1 MANNL
6 QIRSGDAVFSFD
18 ESLIVQ
24 TWNEGVERLTGIPET
39 EAVGQP
45 CWMLLGGTT
54 ERGDLVCHAGCSNA
68 RLAREGWPVGEQS
81 MLVRDESGERQHVC
95 VSTVRI
101 QDGVAPLFLHV
112 LHERHAEIEELPQAE
127 EPAGPELTG
136 RQTQILGLIASGKSA
151 RAIALELGLAEATVR
166 NHIRGILIAFGAHS
180 QLEAVAKARVAGIL
194 SAS

>member
-1 MANNL
+1 MANDL

-18 ESLIVQ
+18 EDLIVQ
-24 TWNEGVERLTGIPET
+24 TWNEGVERITGIPEG

-68 RLAREGWPVGEQS
+68 RLAREGWPVGEQDI
-81 MLVRDESGERQHVC
+81 LVRGETGERRRMC

-101 QDGVAPLFLHV
+101 QNGGGATFLHL
-112 LHERHAEIEELPQAE
+112 LHEQSAETEPDEQMEEQT
-127 EPAGPELTG
+127 GPELTG
-136 RQTQILGLIASGKSA
+136 RQTQILSLIAIGKSA
-151 RAIALELGLAEATVR
+151 RAVALELGLAEATVR

-180 QLEAVAKARVAGIL
+180 QLEAVAKARAAGIL
-194 SAS
+194 ERS